1 MRNQSIAA
9 PFLGKS
15 SILMLLVAIGLLAS
29 AGTMA
34 ADPVYKWK
42 DANGQSHYSQTPP
55 QGQKYETIT
64 PSGETTTSPSAPGTY
79 SSQTTGAVP
88 AASTAPHPNLAI
100 RMKNCETAR
109 SNVAALTNNPTA
121 PIDTKGTGQ
130 PVQVTPAVRTAELD
144 RAKQQVS
151 QYCD

>member
-9 PFLGKS
+9 PFLAKS
-15 SILMLLVAIGLLAS
+15 SILVLVAIGLLAS
-29 AGTMA
+29 AGSMA

-42 DANGQSHYSQTPP
+42 DATGQSHYSQTPP

-64 PSGETTTSPSAPGTY
+64 PAGDSTPSPSTPGTY
-79 SSQTTGAVP
+79 TSQTTGAAPTAP
-88 AASTAPHPNLAI
+88 AAPHPNLAM
-100 RMKNCETAR
+100 RLKNCETAR

-121 PIDTKGTGQ
+121 SIDTKGTGQ
-130 PVQVTPAVRTAELD
+130 PAPVTPAVRAAELD

>member
-9 PFLGKS
+9 AFFAMS
-15 SILMLLVAIGLLAS
+15 SILLLVVTGLLAC
-29 AGTMA
+29 ANAMA
-34 ADPVYKWK
+34 AEPVYKWK
-42 DANGQSHYSQTPP
+42 DAKGQSHYSQSPP

-64 PSGETTTSPSAPGTY
+64 PAGDSTPSPSPPGTY
-79 SSQTTGAVP
+79 TSQSAP
-88 AASTAPHPNLAI
+88 AAPEKPTPPHPNLAM
-100 RMKNCETAR
+100 RLKNCETAR

-130 PVQVTPAVRTAELD
+130 PAPVTPEVRAAELD

>member
-1 MRNQSIAA
+1 MRNQSIA
-9 PFLGKS
+9 PFLAKS
-15 SILMLLVAIGLLAS
+15 SILMLLVAIGMLAY
-29 AGTMA
+29 AGAMA

-42 DANGQSHYSQTPP
+42 DASGQSHYSQTPP

-64 PSGETTTSPSAPGTY
+64 PTGESTTSPSTPGTY
-79 SSQTTGAVP
+79 SSQTTGAAP
-88 AASTAPHPNLAI
+88 AAPTKTGPNLAM
-100 RMKNCETAR
+100 RLKNCETAR

-130 PVQVTPAVRTAELD
+130 PAQVTPAVRTAELD

>member
-9 PFLGKS
+9 PFLAKS
-15 SILMLLVAIGLLAS
+15 SILLSVAIGLLAS
-29 AGTMA
+29 ASTMA

-42 DANGQSHYSQTPP
+42 DATGQSHYSQSPP
-55 QGQKYETIT
+55 QGQKYEIISPLGDST
-64 PSGETTTSPSAPGTY
+64 PSPSPPGTY
-79 SSQTTGAVP
+79 SSQTTGAAQ
-88 AASTAPHPNLAI
+88 AAPTTPHPNLAM
-100 RMKNCETAR
+100 RLKNCETAR

-121 PIDTKGTGQ
+121 PIDTKGTGK
-130 PVQVTPAVRTAELD
+130 PVDVTPAVRSAELD